1 MPLKVANLS
10 VFVLLS
16 VHTATAAATAR
27 RRTTR
32 TRSCFAAC
40 SGVRRRRRRFVLFG
54 RTLGG
59 AAASHFKG
67 QQSGN
72 AESSRSSRHPNPC
85 VLSGDRARWLE
96 RPPLQPDDFPNN
108 PDKGGVRCVR
118 LSSIKRS
125 HVSELERTVW
135 GGGGGEEGGVRQRVG
150 FFVLLLCSGI
160 PLCRRSCIASLLLL
174 I

>member
-40 SGVRRRRRRFVLFG
+40 SGVHRRCRFVLFG

-59 AAASHFKG
+59 PAASHFKG

-125 HVSELERTVW
+125 HVSELETTVR
-135 GGGGGEEGGVRQRVG
+135 GGGSSTA
-150 FFVLLLCSGI
+150 SG
-160 PLCRRSCIASLLLL
+160 LFL
-174 I
+174 